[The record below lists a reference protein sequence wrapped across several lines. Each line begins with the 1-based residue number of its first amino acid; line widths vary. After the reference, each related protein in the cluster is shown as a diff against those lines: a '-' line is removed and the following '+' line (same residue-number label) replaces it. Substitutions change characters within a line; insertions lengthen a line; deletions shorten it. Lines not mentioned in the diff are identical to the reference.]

1 MSLRATATELVQK
14 LVDAGHVAL
23 FAGGCVRDVLLNL
36 EPGDYDI
43 ATSARPEQV
52 ESIFERTIPVGRRFG
67 ILIVNYRG
75 HSFEVATFRS
85 DGDYLDG
92 RHPETVTF
100 ADAHADSDRRDF
112 TINSMFEDPLT
123 DEIIDY
129 NNGKRDL
136 EAGLVRAVGD
146 PVKRFSEDRLRMLR
160 AVRFAARLGFEIDP
174 ATMQAARD
182 HADTLELVSAERI
195 ADELVR
201 VLTEGSARRG
211 FELMDEAGLL
221 EIVLPEITAM
231 KGVEQDSDFHPEGD
245 VYVHTLA
252 CIEQLEAGCTATLA
266 LGLLLHDVAKPPC
279 HVIRDGRHTFH
290 GHTRDGSRMA
300 ESICRRLRMS
310 NATIERVSFLVD
322 QHLRHCSARDMKQST
337 LKRFL
342 GQDGIEE
349 LLEVVRMDGT
359 SSSSDLGD
367 YQFCSD
373 SLRDMPEEVIKPTPL
388 VTGHDLVEMGMKPG
402 PRFKELLATVE
413 DAQLEGRLE
422 TREQALELLRDLLD

>member
-1 MSLRATATELVQK
+1 
-14 LVDAGHVAL
+14 
-23 FAGGCVRDVLLNL
+23 
-36 EPGDYDI
+36 
-43 ATSARPEQV
+43 
-52 ESIFERTIPVGRRFG
+52 
-67 ILIVNYRG
+67 
-75 HSFEVATFRS
+75 
-85 DGDYLDG
+85 
-92 RHPETVTF
+92 
-100 ADAHADSDRRDF
+100 
-112 TINSMFEDPLT
+112 
-123 DEIIDY
+123 
-129 NNGKRDL
+129 
-136 EAGLVRAVGD
+136 
-146 PVKRFSEDRLRMLR
+146 
-160 AVRFAARLGFEIDP
+160 VRFAARLGFEIDP

-252 CIEQLEAGCTATLA
+252 CIEQLEAGCTTTLA

-349 LLEVVRMDGT
+349 LLELVRMDGT

-367 YQFCSD
+367 YQFCID
-373 SLRDMPEEVIKPTPL
+373 SLRDLPEEVIKPAPL